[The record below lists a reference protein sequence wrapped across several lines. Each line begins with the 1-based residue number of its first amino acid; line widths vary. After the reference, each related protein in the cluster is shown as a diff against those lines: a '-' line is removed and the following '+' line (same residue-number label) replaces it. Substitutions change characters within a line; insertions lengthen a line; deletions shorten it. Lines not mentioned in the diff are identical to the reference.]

1 MDIWLKVFT
10 WSDEHCIQSGN
21 YLEKRQTDWLL
32 DFNGDRQIVEL
43 TSNQA
48 ESSLIHNQS
57 DIPLRIQ
64 IPIRRICIHQTKIV
78 DL

>member
-1 MDIWLKVFT
+1 MGTASKVEIT
-10 WSDEHCIQSGN
+10 WK
-21 YLEKRQTDWLL
+21 KRQTDWLL
-32 DFNGDRQIVEL
+32 DFNGDRQLVEL

-48 ESSLIHNQS
+48 EFSPIHNQS

-78 DL
+78 DLE